1 MKKWI
6 VSIVVLLMVSLLAMP
21 VFAAQT
27 ASVTLS
33 ASKTSL
39 QPGDTFS
46 VTVNITTV
54 EKCSSGGFMFYY
66 DEKAFE
72 YVEGS
77 ALVSGFALSGIST
90 ANNKLAGY
98 FMSISGGETVKG
110 DIFRVTFK
118 VKDNASGSY
127 TISGNPSMQVG
138 EDGDKNAV
146 SCTVSDVTVTVGS
159 ATQSTQP
166 APDETTAPEET
177 VAPTESVDTP
187 STNATEAPTV
197 DAPNTEAT
205 EAPVVDATDATAE
218 ATDAIATV
226 ETEAS
231 TEETTEPVSEKD
243 TEEAATESS
252 EVITI
257 GATTPAVEKT
267 VFPWWI
273 IFAVTGIGA
282 IVAIVIFMKKS

>member
-98 FMSISGGETVKG
+98 FMSVSGGATVKG
-110 DIFRVTFK
+110 DIFRVTFR

-127 TISGNPSMQVG
+127 TISGNPSMQA
-138 EDGDKNAV
+138 EDKSEI
-146 SCTVSDVTVTVGS
+146 SCTVSGVTVTVGG
-159 ATQSTQP
+159 STQ
-166 APDETTAPEET
+166 TTQPTQEET

-187 STNATEAPTV
+187 STNATEAPT
-197 DAPNTEAT
+197 APNTEAT
-205 EAPVVDATDATAE
+205 ETPTVDATTE
-218 ATDAIATV
+218 ATEAIATV
-226 ETEAS
+226 ETQETTA
-231 TEETTEPVSEKD
+231 ETTETIPVKE
-243 TEEAATESS
+243 TEEVPAESS